1 MIEINSGGAPVKAWV
16 DGVQFE
22 ASARTQVEKMSRLPI
37 IFKHI
42 ALMPDCHWGNGSC
55 VGSVIPT
62 KSAIIPAS
70 VGVDIGCGMNAVK
83 TNLRAED
90 LPDSMREVR
99 DAIERAVPVGGPG
112 EKGSWRE
119 RGRHCA
125 PSSVATA
132 WRAMED
138 AYRAIVA
145 KHPKVE
151 ATSVAQLGTLG
162 SGNHFI
168 EVCLDEMDGVWIMLH
183 SGSRGLGNRIGSYF
197 IEKAKEEMREH
208 HVNLPD
214 IELAY
219 LREGTSSF
227 DDYYE
232 ALTFAQN
239 FAAVNRKLMMNR
251 VIDAFSEAIAKP
263 VLMDRNTSAIS
274 CHHNYASKETHFGES
289 VYVTRK
295 GAVSAREGE
304 LGIIPGSMG
313 AKSLIVRGRGNPE
326 SFTSCSHGAGRSMSR
341 GEARRTIT
349 LEEHVKAT
357 EGVECLKDE
366 SVLDESPR
374 AYKDIDSVMRAQ
386 ADLVSIEATL
396 KQILCVKGNSAD
408 GRRRR

>member
-1 MIEINSGGAPVKAWV
+1 
-16 DGVQFE
+16 
-22 ASARTQVEKMSRLPI
+22 
-37 IFKHI
+37 
-42 ALMPDCHWGNGSC
+42 
-55 VGSVIPT
+55 
-62 KSAIIPAS
+62 
-70 VGVDIGCGMNAVK
+70 
-83 TNLRAED
+83 
-90 LPDSMREVR
+90 
-99 DAIERAVPVGGPG
+99 
-112 EKGSWRE
+112 
-119 RGRHCA
+119 
-125 PSSVATA
+125 
-132 WRAMED
+132 MED